1 MPITLT
7 ETVDRESIEV
17 PAGGEGVSRAALV
30 AAFQT
35 IANRLA
41 FLETRLGWPALERV
55 AWIPA
60 SAFAPAGTAS
70 LAYSGSG
77 TFGIQGPHLLLPA
90 GTIADFPLSALYPA
104 NARIAEVR
112 VIGSL
117 DDAGD
122 ELKVQRV
129 VYPLDPASG
138 DAPGYVKDL
147 ITTPAAIG
155 GFDETF
161 THVGAWDT
169 IPWYNADLV
178 FSAARGATVLRLA
191 ADAGNANPVAVF
203 GVELTLQLAP

>member
-1 MPITLT
+1 MPITLI

-17 PAGGEGVSRAALV
+17 PAGGEVTGRAAFV

-41 FLETRLGWPALERV
+41 YLETRLGWPDLERE

-77 TFGIQGPHLLLPA
+77 TFGIEGPHLLLPA

-122 ELKVQRV
+122 ELVVQRV
-129 VYPLDPASG
+129 VYPLDPTSG
-138 DAPGYVKDL
+138 DAPGYERDL
-147 ITTPAAIG
+147 ITTPASVG
-155 GFDETF
+155 GFDETY
-161 THVGAWDT
+161 THVGPYPT
-169 IPWYNADLV
+169 IPWYDADLV
-178 FSAARGATVLRLA
+178 FDASRGATVLRLA

-203 GVELTLQLAP
+203 GVRLTLQLEP

>member
-1 MPITLT
+1 MPITLI
-7 ETVDRESIEV
+7 EAVDRESIEV
-17 PAGGEGVSRAALV
+17 PAGGEVTSRAAFV

-41 FLETRLGWPALERV
+41 YLETRLGWPALERE

-77 TFGIQGPHLLLPA
+77 TFGIEGPHLLLPA

-138 DAPGYVKDL
+138 DAPGYVRDL
-147 ITTPAAIG
+147 ITTAAAVG
-155 GFDETF
+155 GFDETY
-161 THVGAWDT
+161 THVGPYPT
-169 IPWYNADLV
+169 IPWHNADLV
-178 FSAARGATVLRLA
+178 FSADRGATVLRLA

-203 GVELTLQLAP
+203 GVRLTLQLEP